1 MPSVLLN
8 FQTGKFYDYIQTIYQ
23 LQQKLHSF
31 SLLLIFFAAAR
42 FKTDYYVA
50 GIAPSS
56 DGNIVLLT
64 YSEAE
69 VKKEV

>member
-1 MPSVLLN
+1 M
-8 FQTGKFYDYIQTIYQ
+8 
-23 LQQKLHSF
+23 
-31 SLLLIFFAAAR
+31 
-42 FKTDYYVA
+42 TDYYVA